1 MFVPASGITLIFNEF
16 LTSFSLQIFTQDQAQ
31 FLTSYTPP
39 LILTNWNS
47 SLFNSILLFSISD
60 YSQQKQKFVEECSI
74 NVKFEVHTKST
85 TYEI

>member
-16 LTSFSLQIFTQDQAQ
+16 LPSFSLQIFTQDQAQ

-47 SLFNSILLFSISD
+47 SLFNSICFLVYLITLNKSKNLLRNA
-60 YSQQKQKFVEECSI
+60 Q
-74 NVKFEVHTKST
+74 
-85 TYEI
+85 